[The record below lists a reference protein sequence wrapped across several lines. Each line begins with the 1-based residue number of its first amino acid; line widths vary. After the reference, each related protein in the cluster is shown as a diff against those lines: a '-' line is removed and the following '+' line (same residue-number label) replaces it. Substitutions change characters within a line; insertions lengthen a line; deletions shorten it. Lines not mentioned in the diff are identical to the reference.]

1 MSKTT
6 EFLAKELR
14 ARRKLAGLSQD
25 DLSEKTGVSMAQ
37 ISEIE
42 RGIANPT
49 LSILE
54 KIADYFQ
61 ISVAELLDGND
72 ALNNHDALKKVIYEN
87 VEHLSTQQ
95 LKIMMSLIRIA
106 QSK

>member
-1 MSKTT
+1 MTKTVD
-6 EFLAKELR
+6 FLAKELK
-14 ARRKLAGLSQD
+14 ARRKRAGLSQD
-25 DLSEKTGVSMAQ
+25 ELSEKTGVSMAQ

-61 ISVAELLDGND
+61 ITVAELLDKND
-72 ALNNHDALKKVIYEN
+72 VLNNNEALKKSITEN
-87 VEHLSTQQ
+87 VEHMSTQQ
-95 LKIMMSLIRIA
+95 LRIMMSLIRIA

>member
-6 EFLAKELR
+6 DFLAKELK

-25 DLSEKTGVSMAQ
+25 ELSEKTGVSAAQ

-54 KIADYFQ
+54 KIADYFE
-61 ISVAELLDGND
+61 ISVAELLNEND
-72 ALNNHDALKKVIYEN
+72 VLNNHEVLKKIIHGNIEQ
-87 VEHLSTQQ
+87 LSTQQ
-95 LKIMMSLIRIA
+95 LKIIMSLIRIA
-106 QSK
+106 QDK